1 MIPLMALAFLLGTL
15 LLVHADG
22 EGTPFQD
29 FFQTS
34 LQKMNDQGSQFWNAN
49 GALANTVPGTFVSVY
64 QAFMPASCDMSLPG
78 ISPAGAR
85 IQNSPSALPEWTAIL
100 LMWLEPTVFTAIII
114 SMALAAIYMIS
125 QLLSSQPLSQ
135 LAKDE
140 AFQLVLTLVRV
151 LFVGMGILA
160 GETFFSLATHGSSD
174 LIYSNPANVYMI
186 DSAMAFSRMMLSDI
200 STHYSMLIL
209 YNMVLHTVY
218 SSTMWFGVTWRAMY
232 SFNLGPVLKP
242 LIDVVGTS
250 LQFLSLGMS
259 EWLLHIVTLCLIKK
273 WVFVL
278 FIPLSMILRAIPY
291 TRSAGEALFALSFAL
306 YLFYPFMFLIDYE
319 VHKIMRYNIT
329 DAQSAMS
336 SFINKSGIMSVF
348 GSVLVVMF
356 LMAGVFMPFFLG
368 GALTLAFEL
377 IRGAVYY
384 VVIISILLPALNIFI
399 TLTAARETAR
409 FFNVDVNFMAFLKVI

>member
-1 MIPLMALAFLLGTL
+1 MAKRLILPAALVFLLSTL

-22 EGTPFQD
+22 ENTPFQD
-29 FFQTS
+29 YFQSTVT
-34 LQKMNDQGSQFWNAN
+34 NINNQGTQFWTAST
-49 GALANTVPGTFVSVY
+49 ALANVPQGTFVSVY
-64 QAFMPASCDMSLPG
+64 QAFMPASCDPSL
-78 ISPAGAR
+78 AGTGGAG
-85 IQNSPSALPEWTAIL
+85 WTAIL
-100 LMWLEPTVFTAIII
+100 LMWLEPTVFTVVII

-125 QLLSSQPLSQ
+125 QLLNSPPLSQ

-140 AFQLVLTLVRV
+140 AWQLILTMVRV
-151 LFVGMGILA
+151 IFVGMGILA
-160 GETFFSLATHGSSD
+160 GQTFFSLAVSGSHD
-174 LIYSNPANVYMI
+174 LIYNNANNVYMI
-186 DSAMAFSRMMLSDI
+186 DDAMAFSRMMLSDI

-209 YNMVLHTVY
+209 YNMVLHTIY

-259 EWLLHIVTLCLIKK
+259 EWLLHIITLCLIKK

-278 FIPLSMILRAIPY
+278 FIPLSIILRAIPY

-306 YLFYPFMFLIDYE
+306 YLFYPTMFLVDYE
-319 VHKIMRYNIT
+319 VHKIMKNNIA
-329 DAQSAMS
+329 DAQSAMQ
-336 SFINKSGIMSVF
+336 SFINKSGIMTVF

-368 GALTLAFEL
+368 GALTIAFEL

-384 VVIISILLPALNIFI
+384 VVIISILLPAINIFI